1 MIVGIDLGTTNS
13 LIGAFEGQQPRL
25 FGNPLNSYLTPS
37 VVSIDDDG
45 TVIVGQAAR
54 ERLVTHPQVTVA
66 AFKRWMG
73 SSREVVLGKR
83 AFRAEEL
90 SALVLRSLV
99 TDAEAATGE
108 KIEEAVI
115 SVPAY
120 FSDAQRRATRTAGE
134 LAGLRVEKLINEPT
148 AAALA
153 YGLRERPEN
162 SKSLVFDLGGGTFD
176 VSILELFEGVVEVH
190 ASAGD
195 NYLGGEDFLGVL
207 EGAFLADHGMDV
219 SVLSGVERGQ
229 LRRILEVAKQALS
242 SAHAADVHFTYRG
255 KPLDWSIDDD
265 RFAALSDPL
274 MQRMRAPLER
284 ALRDSNTSPDALS
297 EVILVGGASRMAL
310 VARLVV
316 RMFGRLPLRHVD
328 PDLAIGLGAAITAG
342 MKARDA
348 ALEEVILTDVCPYS
362 LGIEVARADAASGRQ
377 MSGFFKP
384 IIQRNSTVPVSR
396 EDSFYPVQDRQ
407 TQLQLKIFQGES
419 PMTEH
424 DILLGELTLGL
435 LPGLPRDQ
443 QEVRVRFTYDVNG
456 VLQVEA
462 TIVRTGE
469 THELLLQQNPGIMD
483 EREIRERLQRLSA
496 LKIHPR
502 ERQENL
508 ATMARAERIFAEHL
522 GLRGVIEGWLTRF
535 RGTIES
541 QDEQRIRKER
551 AEFEKALDRADAGQ

>member
-13 LIGAFEGQQPRL
+13 LIGHFDGSQPQL
-25 FGNPLNSYLTPS
+25 FKNALGSCLTPS

-45 TVIVGQAAR
+45 AIIVGQAAR
-54 ERLVTHPQVTVA
+54 ERMVTHPQQTVA

-73 SSREVVLGKR
+73 SSREVLLGKR
-83 AFRAEEL
+83 SFRAEEL
-90 SALVLRSLV
+90 SALVLRALV
-99 TDAEAATGE
+99 ADAEAALGE

-120 FSDAQRRATRTAGE
+120 FSDAQRKATRTAGE

-153 YGLRERPEN
+153 YGLKERPDS
-162 SKSLVFDLGGGTFD
+162 SKFLVFDLGGGTFD

-207 EGAFLADHGMDV
+207 EGAFLADQELKLAA
-219 SVLSGVERGQ
+219 LSSTDRGQ
-229 LRRILEVAKQALS
+229 LRRLLETAKQSLS
-242 SAHAADVHFTYRG
+242 TNRSADVHFNCRDQSF
-255 KPLDWSIDDD
+255 DWSIDET
-265 RFAALSDPL
+265 RFATLSDPL
-274 MQRMRAPLER
+274 VQRMRAPLER
-284 ALRDSNTSPDALS
+284 ALRDANLQPEELS
-297 EVILVGGASRMAL
+297 EVILVGGASRMPL
-310 VARLVV
+310 VARLVA

-328 PDLAIGLGAAITAG
+328 PDCAIGLGAAIAAG
-342 MKARDA
+342 MKSRNA

-362 LGIEVARADAASGRQ
+362 LGIELSRLDAASGRRI
-377 MSGFFKP
+377 SGFFKP

-396 EDSFYPVQDRQ
+396 EEPFYPAEERQ
-407 TQLQLKIFQGES
+407 ARLDIKVFQGES
-419 PMTEH
+419 PLTEH
-424 DILLGELTLGL
+424 NILLGELTLGL
-435 LPGLPRDQ
+435 PPGLRRDQ
-443 QEVRVRFTYDVNG
+443 QEVRVRFTYDING

-462 TIVRTGE
+462 TIARTGE

-508 ATMARAERIFAEHL
+508 ATLARAERIFAERL
-522 GLRGVIEGWLTRF
+522 ALRDVIGGWLTRF

-541 QDEQRIRKER
+541 QDEQLIRTER
-551 AEFEKALDRADAGQ
+551 AEFERALDQVEAEQ

>member
-13 LIGAFEGQQPRL
+13 LIGVFEGKEPRL
-25 FGNPLNSYLTPS
+25 FKNPLGSYLTPS
-37 VVSIDDDG
+37 VVSIDDEG
-45 TVIVGQAAR
+45 AVIVGQAAR
-54 ERLVTHPQVTVA
+54 ERLVTHPQATVA

-73 SSREVVLGKR
+73 SSKEVLLGKR

-90 SALVLRSLV
+90 SALVLRALV
-99 TDAEAATGE
+99 ADAEAATGE

-120 FSDAQRRATRTAGE
+120 FSDAQRKATRAAGQ

-153 YGLRERPEN
+153 YGLCERPDN
-162 SKSLVFDLGGGTFD
+162 SKFLVFDLGGGTFD

-195 NYLGGEDFLGVL
+195 NFLGGEDFLGVL
-207 EGAFLADHGMDV
+207 EGAFLADHDMDV
-219 SVLSGVERGQ
+219 AALSYAERGQ
-229 LRRILEVAKQALS
+229 LRRILEAAKQTLS
-242 SAHAADVHFTYRG
+242 TTRIADVHFTYRDR
-255 KPLDWSIDDD
+255 PLDWSIDEE
-265 RFAALSDPL
+265 RFASLSEPL
-274 MQRMRAPLER
+274 VQRMRAPLER
-284 ALRDSNTSPDALS
+284 ALHDANLQPADLS
-297 EVILVGGASRMAL
+297 EVILVGGASRMPL
-310 VARLVV
+310 VARTVT

-328 PDLAIGLGAAITAG
+328 PDLAVGTGAAIAAG

-362 LGIEVARADAASGRQ
+362 LGIEVTRKEETTGRLI
-377 MSGFFKP
+377 SGFFQP

-396 EDSFYPVQDRQ
+396 EDTFFPVQERQ
-407 TQLQLKIFQGES
+407 AQLQLKVFQGES
-419 PMTEH
+419 PLTEH
-424 DILLGELTLGL
+424 NILLGELMLGL
-435 LPGLPRDQ
+435 PPGLPRAKQ
-443 QEVRVRFTYDVNG
+443 AVRVRFTYDING

-462 TIVRTGE
+462 TIQYTGE

-483 EREIRERLQRLSA
+483 EAEIRERLARLAA

-502 ERQENL
+502 DRQENL
-508 ATMARAERIFAEHL
+508 ATLARAERMYAERL
-522 GLRGVIEGWLTRF
+522 ALRGVIEEWITRF

-551 AEFEKALDRADAGQ
+551 GEFERALDQVEAQP

>member
-13 LIGAFEGQQPRL
+13 LVGVFDGKEPRL
-25 FGNPLNSYLTPS
+25 FKNPLDSYLTPS
-37 VVSIDDDG
+37 VVSVDDEG
-45 TVIVGQAAR
+45 TIIVGQAAR
-54 ERLVTHPQVTVA
+54 ERLVTHPHLTVA

-73 SSREVVLGKR
+73 SPREVRLGKR

-90 SALVLRSLV
+90 SALVLRALV
-99 TDAEAATGE
+99 ADAEAALGE
-108 KIEEAVI
+108 KVEEAVI

-120 FSDAQRRATRTAGE
+120 FSDAQRKATRAAGE

-153 YGLRERPEN
+153 YGLRERPDN
-162 SKSLVFDLGGGTFD
+162 SKFLVFDLGGGTFD

-219 SVLSGVERGQ
+219 SALSGVERGQ
-229 LRRILEVAKQALS
+229 LRRILEAAKQTLS
-242 SAHAADVHFTYRG
+242 GVRTAAVHFTWRD
-255 KPLDWSIDDD
+255 KPLDWSIDED

-274 MQRMRAPLER
+274 VQRMRAPLER
-284 ALRDSNTSPDALS
+284 ALRDANIQPEDLS
-297 EVILVGGASRMAL
+297 EVILVGGASRMPL

-342 MKARDA
+342 MKSRDA

-362 LGIEVARADAASGRQ
+362 LGVEVTRADPASGRQ
-377 MSGFFKP
+377 MTGFFKP

-407 TQLQLKIFQGES
+407 AQLLLKIFQGES

-424 DILLGELTLGL
+424 DILLGELTLAL
-435 LPGLPRDQ
+435 PPGLPRDQ
-443 QEVRVRFTYDVNG
+443 QEVRVRFTYDING

-469 THELLLQQNPGIMD
+469 TYELLLQQNPGIMD

-508 ATMARAERIFAEHL
+508 ATMARAERVFAEHL
-522 GLRGVIEGWLTRF
+522 ALRDVIEGWLTRF

-551 AEFEKALDRADAGQ
+551 AEFEKALDQVEAEQ